1 MHTHAHAHTHTKH
14 TEMYTRTR
22 TRTRTHT
29 QHTHTHTHTHTRTH
43 ADGYMHKR
51 LKRPIR
57 EQLWELQL
65 LAPVKGC
72 RVSQM
77 PVIECY
83 FRFCDSMHLV
93 RTCCGVCVV
102 CVCICCTYA
111 CACVFAEQK
120 RKTDPV
126 SRDSLYGSLAWV
138 ESLQETV
145 SLRESFS
152 FRDRDPLMMMIAFIT
167 FNSSFEQIELQAKL
181 LNYFLGSKKSN
192 INNSILV

>member
-43 ADGYMHKR
+43 ADGYMNKR

-65 LAPVKGC
+65 LAPVRGC

-77 PVIECY
+77 PVSACY

-102 CVCICCTYA
+102 CVCICCTLCSQSKSERPTLCKEILY
-111 CACVFAEQK
+111 
-120 RKTDPV
+120 T
-126 SRDSLYGSLAWV
+126 RD
-138 ESLQETV
+138 T
-145 SLRESFS
+145 LRERLSAGDCLSESFS
-152 FRDRDPLMMMIAFIT
+152 FPSCF
-167 FNSSFEQIELQAKL
+167 
-181 LNYFLGSKKSN
+181 
-192 INNSILV
+192 V